1 MSLMD
6 SFIIED
12 NETLAGAPTRIRHD
26 ATRVLRLRTL
36 LGLAADPKYENEE
49 DYLHEHKIMT

>member
-26 ATRVLRLRTL
+26 ATRVRLRTL